1 MLIFCSFVICMKEFL
16 LKVSA
21 CFMSVIVL
29 FSTLSF
35 SVDMHY
41 CGNNLVDIAF
51 FKEAKTC
58 GMEQMRPTKECGDKM
73 EEKSC
78 CTDKQIVIEGEDDL
92 KNTAVNLSF
101 EQQVFLVSFEHSY
114 YNLFES
120 TETTT
125 TPFLERP
132 PPLLDKDYQV
142 LYETFLI

>member
-1 MLIFCSFVICMKEFL
+1 MKEFFH
-16 LKVSA
+16 KISA
-21 CFMSVIVL
+21 IVLATLVL
-29 FSTLSF
+29 FSTMSF
-35 SVDMHY
+35 TVDMHY
-41 CGNNLVDIAF
+41 CGDNLVDIAF

-58 GMEQMRPTKECGDKM
+58 GMEQMKPTKECGDKM

-78 CTDKQIVIEGEDDL
+78 CTDKQIVVEGEDDL
-92 KNTAVNLSF
+92 KNTVVNLSF
-101 EQQVFLVSFEHSY
+101 EQQVFLVSFVHSY

-120 TETTT
+120 TEAAD